1 MYAYTCET
9 TIKIINISPLPK
21 IILYQASALSF
32 VKTFSVPIKKSLA
45 KGNEFYAPIIIQ
57 FLR

>member
-9 TIKIINISPLPK
+9 TIKVINISPLSK
-21 IILYQASALSF
+21 VILYHAGALNF
-32 VKTFSVPIKKSLA
+32 VKAFSVSIKKSLA
-45 KGNEFYAPIIIQ
+45 KGNEFYIPIIIQ

>member
-1 MYAYTCET
+1 MHITCET
-9 TIKIINISPLPK
+9 TVKVINISPLPK
-21 IILYQASALSF
+21 VVLCHAGAWNF
-32 VKTFSVPIKKSLA
+32 VKAFSVPIKKSLA